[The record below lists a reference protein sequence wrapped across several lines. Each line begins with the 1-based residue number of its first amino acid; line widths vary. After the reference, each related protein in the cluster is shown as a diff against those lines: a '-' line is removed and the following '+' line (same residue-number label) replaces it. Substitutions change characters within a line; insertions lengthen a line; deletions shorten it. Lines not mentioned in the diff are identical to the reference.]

1 MRARVFLLSLWMLLV
16 VYLPAE
22 LTHSP
27 HLTLAP
33 ERAMERTVPAV
44 ASYSLT
50 NKAKLKLVAFS
61 KKKDTQ

>member
-1 MRARVFLLSLWMLLV
+1 MLLV